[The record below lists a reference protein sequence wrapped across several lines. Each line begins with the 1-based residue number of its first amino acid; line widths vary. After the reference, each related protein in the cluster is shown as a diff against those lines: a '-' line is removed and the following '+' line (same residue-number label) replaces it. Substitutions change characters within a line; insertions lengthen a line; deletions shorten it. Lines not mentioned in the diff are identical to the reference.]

1 MDVKEDQILGESV
14 STHWYYVS
22 KSKAIQRLLSSL
34 SVGNVLDVGAGSGV
48 FSKFLLENDLAASAR
63 CVDTA
68 YPFDDKSEIHHNKK
82 ISFVKSVDNIDEAVI
97 LMIDVLEH
105 IEDDHDFLKYY
116 VDRIPDGS
124 YVLMSVPAFKF
135 LWSGH
140 DIFLEHKRRYTLSEL
155 EALAKNSGLKVIQ
168 GRYFFG
174 LLFPLIALIRLINHL
189 LLRTGKLSAKS
200 DLKRSSEFINK
211 LLINVHN
218 FELKTLFH
226 LNRMAGL
233 TAFCLAKKS

>member
-1 MDVKEDQILGESV
+1 MDVKEDQILGASV
-14 STHWYYVS
+14 NTHWYYVS
-22 KSKAIQRLLSSL
+22 KSKAIQMLLRSL
-34 SVGNVLDVGAGSGV
+34 SEGNVLDVGAGSGV
-48 FSKFLLENDLAASAR
+48 FSKLLLETDLAASAR

-68 YPFDDKSEIHHNKK
+68 YPFDEKSEIHHNKT
-82 ISFVKSVDNIDEAVI
+82 ISFVKSVENIDETVI

-105 IEDDHDFLKYY
+105 IEDDHAFLKHY

-124 YVLMSVPAFKF
+124 YVLMSVPAFRF

-155 EALAKNSGLKVIQ
+155 ETLAKNSGLKVIR

-174 LLFPLIALIRLINHL
+174 LLFPLIALIRLINRL
-189 LLRTGKLSAKS
+189 LLKTGKLSAKS
-200 DLKRSSEFINK
+200 DLKRSPGFINQ

-233 TAFCLAKKS
+233 TAFCLAQK